1 MNTSRI
7 TEPTLPAAFA
17 RHYEKLKIPLSVRA
31 RLESSASRI
40 FDLGRRTTEQTFE
53 LGDHL
58 DEAAALLDEGIF
70 DRWVK
75 NRCGIA
81 PRTARGYMSVFR
93 NLSDFRDELVDL
105 SVGSTVLFHLA
116 HAPHDKIREA
126 IAYAEEH
133 GQLRV
138 SDVKTILANG
148 DDVDDQGVRRD
159 EYADGGI
166 AGLKALTAIKTRD
179 GLKLLIARIKMICDV
194 IEAALQKPRVIK
206 DTLAKEIND
215 PACIARLELENV
227 AMFVQPINDPRRSAC
242 PVEFPKGSEWGRVAD
257 LLQTLGVKDNWPKMA
272 ELRSWLQMEVLP
284 VLKWAISTERKPKWP
299 LAPAADDKTMAA
311 AAVDD
316 TAEVIPEAE
325 AERVEAPVEADAD
338 PDRLTKRFGNALE
351 EATGGMMTVN
361 RETPKARKQV
371 EVVPPL
377 AVEAVI
383 DDMDELPPAP
393 AVTA

>member
-1 MNTSRI
+1 MSNARTAK
-7 TEPTLPAAFA
+7 TTLPAAFA
-17 RHYEKLKIPLSVRA
+17 RHYEKLKIDANLRA

-70 DRWVK
+70 DKWVK

-159 EYADGGI
+159 VYADGGI

-179 GLKLLIARIKMICDV
+179 GLKLLIARIKMIRDV

-257 LLQTLGVKDNWPKMA
+257 VLQTLGVKDNWPKMA
-272 ELRSWLQMEVLP
+272 ELRGWLQMEVLP
-284 VLKWAISTERKPKWP
+284 VLNWAISTERKPKWP
-299 LAPAADDKTMAA
+299 LAPADDVAVGGAVEPMLGKAEQVE
-311 AAVDD
+311 AAV
-316 TAEVIPEAE
+316 AV
-325 AERVEAPVEADAD
+325 DAD
-338 PDRLTKRFGNALE
+338 PARLAKRFGNALE
-351 EATGGMMTVN
+351 EATGGVMMVN

-377 AVEAVI
+377 AVEAAI
-383 DDMDELPPAP
+383 DDMDELAPAP